1 MSSVIGQTWEEA
13 LSKEFSK
20 PKFIELTKFLE
31 AERRSYT
38 IYPPKE
44 HVYEWTRHSNISDVK
59 VVILGQDPYHGPNQA
74 HGLAFS
80 VPKGVAIPKSLIN
93 IFGELKKDIPDFVKP
108 SHGCLIGW
116 AAQGVLLLNTVLT
129 VRASSANS
137 HKNKGWELF
146 TDAVIRWISDNLSN
160 VIFLLWGDNA
170 KVKSSLICKEKHLIL
185 TAPHPS
191 PLSAYRGFFGCQ
203 HFSKTNNY
211 LIKCNR
217 KPIDWKYLP

>member
-137 HKNKGWELF
+137 HKNKGKAF
-146 TDAVIRWISDNLSN
+146 NIDCPSSIS
-160 VIFLLWGDNA
+160 I
-170 KVKSSLICKEKHLIL
+170 ICI
-185 TAPHPS
+185 
-191 PLSAYRGFFGCQ
+191 
-203 HFSKTNNY
+203 
-211 LIKCNR
+211 
-217 KPIDWKYLP
+217 